1 MTNTPV
7 TKAQAPLAR
16 LSMLPWLLFLMAIST
31 AAYFAWKLY
40 TPNYEGDAIA
50 TSLLA
55 FEDQNKLVVFRA
67 ELAPVATNNDSRM
80 FGLLSSQQV
89 AVIPASVEYSLDF
102 SKVGKDRMRW
112 DLESQTLSLKLPQI
126 TVGRPN
132 LDEARAK
139 YLRDG
144 AWITNEAQAKLTRDN
159 TRLAENMAATA
170 AKSPALM
177 NLARS
182 AAILA
187 VRNNVELPLRA
198 AGFDKAKVVVTF
210 D

>member
-1 MTNTPV
+1 MNTPV